1 MNNKLSKKEVAELS
15 YYREPRKAHGPMKGT
30 TLEVGKTLLRCS
42 PVLKLIIDY

>member
-30 TLEVGKTLLRCS
+30 TLEVGKEHCS
-42 PVLKLIIDY
+42 DAPLY